1 MDGMSTCGILIL
13 CRNWSHS
20 KSSPKTLDV
29 CGRDMSEDLLSHKLQ
44 VLHEDVGEMKS
55 VLKDLTAAITKLAL
69 IEERQTQAAAAQERA
84 FQALERVE
92 QRVSALE
99 AYVPANKRV
108 SVWLD
113 RATWG
118 AIGLLLMFV
127 AKKTG
132 LA

>member
-1 MDGMSTCGILIL
+1 ME
-13 CRNWSHS
+13 
-20 KSSPKTLDV
+20 DV
-29 CGRDMSEDLLSHKLQ
+29 LSHKLQ
-44 VLHEDVGEMKS
+44 TLHEDVGEMKA

-84 FQALERVE
+84 FKALERVE
-92 QRVSALE
+92 QRVSDLE
-99 AYVPANKRV
+99 VYVPANKRV

-118 AIGLLLMFV
+118 GLLLMFV